1 MNECKALLQIQ
12 PIDKRLSLVLQSAEA
27 IIIHIHQS
35 PHHLLNFIPTATG
48 FQLICKSITKTFPSL
63 ALDVMTI
70 STKQSQGQYQFKF
83 WITKLTHPPS
93 LLSPTCNLL
102 CFIGKLQLILQNNIK
117 LLNFFYQLLQPILN
131 LLYVNTTIISRYER
145 IKKLINFKIKSIQEP
160 FKRVLHFLCMF
171 VYVYLLRVLDVY
183 VLHVHVLSVVCVAS
197 TFVACKCV
205 YFCTSIFN

>member
-1 MNECKALLQIQ
+1 MIMK
-12 PIDKRLSLVLQSAEA
+12 K
-27 IIIHIHQS
+27 
-35 PHHLLNFIPTATG
+35 
-48 FQLICKSITKTFPSL
+48 
-63 ALDVMTI
+63 I
-70 STKQSQGQYQFKF
+70 STKQFKVF
-83 WITKLTHPPS
+83 GYFGVGFGKLLHHSWVSFPTAMGNFLVSTIFYSKLTHPPS